1 MMSAVEALE
10 RAYRIERLDGSTS
23 RTLFRQLANL
33 HIASIHGGILEAL
46 GPRFVGSLYYQLSRR
61 GDVLM
66 YVAFRESRPIGFVA
80 GSGNLGRSVRKIG
93 IAGFGAL
100 AAAACMNAWRPSL
113 LRKIVRTGGYFIRRT
128 NGREAGPRAEAAS
141 NPARAELLAI
151 AVAKE
156 ARGQG
161 VGKSLV
167 TALECEFQNC
177 TNADEY
183 FVSTNR
189 EEIESNA
196 FYRAS
201 GFTLV
206 GERRHHDLMLNI
218 YKKELISR

>member
-1 MMSAVEALE
+1 MPAVEALE

-33 HIASIHGGILEAL
+33 HIDSIHGGILEAL
-46 GPRFVGSLYYQLSRR
+46 GPRFVASLYYQLSERS
-61 GDVLM
+61 DVLM

-80 GSGNLGRSVRKIG
+80 GSGNLRRSLTKIG
-93 IAGFGAL
+93 ITGFGAL

-113 LRKIVRTGGYFIRRT
+113 LRKVMQTGGYFVRRT
-128 NGREAGPRAEAAS
+128 GEPKATPGAEGAS
-141 NPARAELLAI
+141 DPARAELLAI

-156 ARGQG
+156 TRGQG

-177 TNADEY
+177 TDADEY

-189 EEIESNA
+189 EEVESNA

-206 GERRHHDLMLNI
+206 GERRHHDMMLNI